1 MLQCTEPG
9 SSIGNLISGPRY
21 WSPLSHYCPSPSW
34 KWCCLPLYHLS
45 VPFPSFLPSWQT
57 DTHSNSI
64 PASVSSLSN
73 SSYFSFSVPARFPR
87 SEDICWSKRQS
98 SSLPPENFPQEWIL
112 EILYLLYP
120 FQGFAAGRHIFRAQL
135 FLIDSPVRHSF
146 GNQYQTRS
154 EAFILNLE
162 SLISN
167 MRFWWWKVN
176 LRGKLVFARQPITLF
191 PTHYHQ
197 IGFHLWAGN
206 FFPQTFPFFKIQCE
220 NNMEAIDRTI
230 KEYSGNF
237 LLERT
242 FL

>member
-1 MLQCTEPG
+1 MCSALNQA
-9 SSIGNLISGPRY
+9 
-21 WSPLSHYCPSPSW
+21 
-34 KWCCLPLYHLS
+34 LPLVTSYRAHGIGVHYHTIALLHPGNDVVCLFIIS
-45 VPFPSFLPSWQT
+45 LFLFLPSFLPDKQT
-57 DTHSNSI
+57 PTQI
-64 PASVSSLSN
+64 PFLLLSHLFPTD
-73 SSYFSFSVPARFPR
+73 YTFLFSVPARFPR